1 MTLKDLQSDKIKTQD
16 KEVSAF
22 IDQLYSQT
30 LSRYLKLHRDWYL
43 NERFV
48 RGDHWVIYNKTLG
61 RIQALPRSDGEI
73 RRVVNKIR
81 TQLRGV
87 KNFIKRNQ
95 PRWETQPD
103 DITDEA
109 LQNAQKTNK
118 ILQYYYRILKIKSLL
133 TDVIVSG
140 LKYSVGFAEAAVVKS
155 GTETKIEVWHD
166 DTFAL
171 FLDLD
176 APHLQKGRYCIK
188 AIKKPVAQVQ
198 ANKSYKIIGSVTPDS
213 KQNGGSTYKEMLERE
228 KYGIDANKGMPDLET
243 TLVKELWIKWEDQDG
258 KSHVKIFTNVNSQLV
273 RVEETKYRRYP
284 FFSYNPEHEPGAIYS
299 DAWIKDLIPMN
310 KALDKGVSQIE
321 GYVERMLK
329 GKYLIK
335 QGVEVSTM
343 TDKGAEKIYYKGSVA
358 PTQLQLQ
365 PLPSTPFS
373 HTNNLE
379 RWIEEGGGMREASLG
394 RAPAGIQSGKGVE
407 ALQAA
412 DAGVVAE
419 PVENLQTFLEELSEF
434 ILEVLTDYQIT
445 SMQIIEGNQAVKFIG
460 GGVPANQV
468 PTGTM
473 KLKPLDVR
481 VVIVPEIAYSEDGK
495 FERLMQLAS
504 TQMID
509 PQTVLE
515 KLSISNIGEIIQ
527 RMQKNKAE
535 GFKQD
540 MAKQAASHQAA
551 GDQTPNDS
559 ASLADQENMKMASG
573 QEVQPTP
580 QALWVPEHLQLHMAF
595 IQENADAYKQHK
607 DLFDAHIKAE
617 EQYQSNTQK

>member
-1 MTLKDLQSDKIKTQD
+1 MTLKDLQSDRIQVQD

-22 IDQLYSQT
+22 IDQLYNQT
-30 LSRYLKLHRDWYL
+30 LTRYMKLHRDWYL

-61 RIQALPRSDGEI
+61 RIQPLPQSDGEI

-81 TQLRGV
+81 SQLRGV

-109 LQNAQKTNK
+109 LKNAQQTNT

-133 TDVIVSG
+133 TDVVVSG

-176 APHLQKGRYCIK
+176 APHIQKGRYCIK
-188 AIKKPVAQVQ
+188 VVKRPIAQIQ
-198 ANKSYKIIGSVTPDS
+198 ANKSYKIIGNITPDS
-213 KQNGGSTYKEMLERE
+213 KQNGGSTYKEMLEQE
-228 KYGIDANKGMPDLET
+228 KYGIDANKGIPDLET
-243 TLVKELWIKWEDQDG
+243 ALVKELWIKWEDDSG
-258 KSHVKIFTNVNSQLV
+258 KTHTKIFTNTSSQLV

-284 FFSYNPEHEPGAIYS
+284 FFSYNPEHEPGSIYS
-299 DAWIKDLIPMN
+299 DAWIKDLIPLN
-310 KALDKGVSQIE
+310 KALDKGVSQVE
-321 GYVERMLK
+321 GYIERMLK

-394 RAPAGIQSGKGVE
+394 RAPSGIQSGKGVE

-445 SMQIIEGNQAVKFIG
+445 SMQIIEGKQSVKFIG
-460 GGVPANQV
+460 GDVPANQV
-468 PTGTM
+468 PEGTM
-473 KLKPLDVR
+473 KLKPLDVK

-495 FERLMQLAS
+495 FERLMQLVNA
-504 TQMID
+504 QMID

-515 KLSISNIGEIIQ
+515 KLSVSNIGEIIQ
-527 RMQKNKAE
+527 RMDKVKQE

-595 IQENADAYKQHK
+595 IQENKDAYDQHK
-607 DLFDAHIKAE
+607 DLFDAHISAE
-617 EQYQSNTQK
+617 EQYQSNTQR